1 MVAWANLQDAVTG
14 NLLIDI
20 EIDGKTEQ
28 LSFPQ
33 VRSFASSSD
42 AALKKKGY
50 ETELANHE
58 KTELSSAEAI
68 NVIKGEVILTSRLR
82 GYSSPLEQMLKNSR
96 MNEKILDFL

>member
-1 MVAWANLQDAVTG
+1 ME
-14 NLLIDI
+14 LLK
-20 EIDGKTEQ
+20 EHE
-28 LSFPQ
+28 FPQ

-68 NVIKGEVILTSRLR
+68 NAIKGAGHFDFKTERLQLSF
-82 GYSSPLEQMLKNSR
+82 GADAQKFQDE
-96 MNEKILDFL
+96 